1 MTNQLIAVIA
11 AELGLRI
18 DQVTGAVELLD
29 AGNTIPFIA
38 RYRKEA
44 TGGLDEV
51 QLRQIETRLAYLR
64 NLSER
69 KQAVLASIEEQGK
82 LTPELR
88 SAIEA
93 ADTLQ
98 KVEDL
103 YLPYRPRRRT
113 RATIARERGLE
124 PLAERMLEQ
133 GAAVDIDRLAGGF
146 LNDASVR
153 IPLPGVLGSAAKGL
167 RAAGQGKYV
176 DALETTMN
184 RAAEEAVPETLG
196 IVKDTVKNMTL
207 DDVRGILGGGDDA
220 ATQFLRKRAGGSM
233 RKAVLPI
240 VSRATDSAGAT
251 VAYKTLKTQADGA
264 IGGLGS
270 LGGLVNTNSLDL
282 DGYVTD
288 KALDGLFLKLAAE
301 EKAIRQ
307 NPLARSTDLLKTVF
321 GK

>member
-1 MTNQLIAVIA
+1 MKTNRFLTGLLTASVIVAGA
-11 AELGLRI
+11 AHAGFDDLMKSAGGLLNSPSA
-18 DQVTGAVELLD
+18 TT
-29 AGNTIPFIA
+29 AGRAGGSLSDGQINA
-38 RYRKEA
+38 GLKEA
-44 TGGLDEV
+44 
-51 QLRQIETRLAYLR
+51 
-64 NLSER
+64 LS
-69 KQAVLASIEEQGK
+69 VG
-82 LTPELR
+82 
-88 SAIEA
+88 
-93 ADTLQ
+93 
-98 KVEDL
+98 
-103 YLPYRPRRRT
+103 
-113 RATIARERGLE
+113 
-124 PLAERMLEQ
+124 AER
-133 GAAVDIDRLAGGF
+133 AVSVLGSDGGF